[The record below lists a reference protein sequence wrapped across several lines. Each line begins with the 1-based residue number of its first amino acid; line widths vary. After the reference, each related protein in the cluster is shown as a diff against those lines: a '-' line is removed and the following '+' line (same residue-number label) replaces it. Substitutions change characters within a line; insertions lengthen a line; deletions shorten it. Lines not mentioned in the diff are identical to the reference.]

1 MTAWQPPSR
10 LKAVA
15 AAPLFSVVIPTYQR
29 RDAVVAAVLSALE
42 QTIAIIEVIVVVDG
56 STDGTEIALG
66 AIDDPRL
73 RVVVQENRGAAA
85 ARNKGIDQARG
96 RYIAFLDCDDR
107 FLPHHLS
114 DLLPLLQES
123 EEVVAYGQVL
133 ADRGEGRNFLK
144 PPRAIAQ
151 GEALDRYLM
160 CDRGFI
166 QTSSLALS
174 RELAEKV
181 RYREDVKFGDD
192 TDFALRLSLA
202 GARFVMTERP
212 GTIWADRQADDRLS
226 HVRGSIGSLAWLRD
240 LRPHISARAFS
251 GYMGWH
257 AAKSIW
263 PTSRRM
269 AMRYYLEALCRGA
282 FGPRLAATVLL
293 QIVMPDPVYRRIS
306 DRLID
311 FSHLVIGRRHGL

>member
-10 LKAVA
+10 LRAAVA
-15 AAPLFSVVIPTYQR
+15 VPLFSVVIPTYQR
-29 RDAVVAAVLSALE
+29 RDAVVAAVMSALE

-56 STDGTEIALG
+56 STDGTEVALG
-66 AIDDPRL
+66 AINDPRL
-73 RVVVQENRGAAA
+73 KVIVQENRGAAA
-85 ARNKGIDQARG
+85 ARNKGIDHARG

-107 FLPHHLS
+107 FLPYHLA

-123 EEVVAYGQVL
+123 EDVVAYGQVL

-144 PPRAIAQ
+144 PPRAIARD
-151 GEALDRYLM
+151 ETMDRYLM

-174 RELAEKV
+174 RTLAEKV

-192 TDFALRLSLA
+192 TDFAMRLSLA
-202 GARFVMTERP
+202 GARFLMTERP
-212 GTIWADRQADDRLS
+212 GTIWADRQTGDRLS
-226 HVRGSIGSLAWLRD
+226 QVRGSVGSLGWLKD
-240 LRPHISARAFS
+240 LKPHISARAFS

-263 PTSRRM
+263 PTSRRR
-269 AMRYYLEALCRGA
+269 AMRYYLEAVCRGA
-282 FGPRLAATVLL
+282 FGPRMAATVLL
-293 QIVMPDPVYRRIS
+293 QIVVPDTVYRRMS

-311 FSHLVIGRRHGL
+311 LSHMIGGKG